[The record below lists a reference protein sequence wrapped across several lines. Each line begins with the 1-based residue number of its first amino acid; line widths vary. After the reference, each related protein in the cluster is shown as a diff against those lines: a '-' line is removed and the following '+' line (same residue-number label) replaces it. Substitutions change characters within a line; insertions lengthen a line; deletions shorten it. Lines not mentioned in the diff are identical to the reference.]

1 MKTLNEAIKTL
12 KENLYGSC
20 AYGSQNMESC
30 DIRGCDNRDAIKVIE
45 KNLCDSCINKSCIF
59 QYGIVRSHCD
69 FYIAESE
76 DNG

>member
-12 KENLYGSC
+12 KENLCGSR

-76 DNG
+76 DKE